1 MINIRCDRSIVDYPE
16 DGQDDGRVV
25 RAIRRVVR
33 LMDDLSLFH
42 EDDDSQLP
50 LDRVLNSHVENQ
62 LELE

>member
-1 MINIRCDRSIVDYPE
+1 MINIRRDRSIVE

-42 EDDDSQLP
+42 EDDDSTTAGSRLK
-50 LDRVLNSHVENQ
+50 
-62 LELE
+62 